1 VLRSDV
7 LLKRHILVVK
17 CLSLQAT
24 DEAGVL
30 DDLFFVGFLCSEI
43 SEGIDDDTKD
53 EVEDDDDDHEEEEH
67 VVDESK
73 SVERFSAGG
82 WSQHISYSSSV
93 PQSLVQSGD
102 DLFSVPMFP
111 MILTR

>member
-1 VLRSDV
+1 MNP
-7 LLKRHILVVK
+7 
-17 CLSLQAT
+17 SLQAT

-43 SEGIDDDTKD
+43 SEGINDDTKD

-67 VVDESK
+67 VVDESE

-102 DLFSVPMFP
+102 DAHPECVTGSLLDSLL
-111 MILTR
+111 IQSRC